1 MKKKVLHFIHGLTMG
16 GAETLVKEYCLK
28 LDKEKFDISVLCF
41 YKYHVPYEKQLEEAG
56 IRITYIDDIENYPE
70 DGAMKYIRKIM
81 LLLKRV
87 FYVRK
92 YIRTEKPDV
101 IHTHLSN
108 NTYILF
114 ARPEKGTKI
123 FHTVHSEP
131 EAYWDGSTGG
141 NIDFWAS
148 KQLVKKYQMRFIAL
162 HELMREKIN
171 RMFSVN
177 DTLILNNGIDFA
189 RFDRALPKDE
199 VRKRENIP
207 SDAFVVGHV
216 GRFDENKNHSFLI
229 GIFAEIYQQ
238 NPKAYLLM
246 IGNGETLPEI
256 EEKLTKAGLEDHSKI
271 LSYRTDVPDLLNAMD
286 CFVFPSI
293 YEGLGIVLIEAQKMK
308 LPCFAASSVPKAAE
322 ISNLVKWIDL
332 DKSAKAWAEEIN
344 QFTVEK
350 IQYHGLEEWDMNYVI
365 KSLEKIYEGCERG

>member
-131 EAYWDGSTGG
+131 EAYWDVSTGG

>member
-41 YKYHVPYEKQLEEAG
+41 YKYHVPYEKQLEESG

-189 RFDRALPKDE
+189 RFDSALPKDE
-199 VRKRENIP
+199 VR
-207 SDAFVVGHV
+207 
-216 GRFDENKNHSFLI
+216 
-229 GIFAEIYQQ
+229 
-238 NPKAYLLM
+238 
-246 IGNGETLPEI
+246 
-256 EEKLTKAGLEDHSKI
+256 
-271 LSYRTDVPDLLNAMD
+271 
-286 CFVFPSI
+286 
-293 YEGLGIVLIEAQKMK
+293 
-308 LPCFAASSVPKAAE
+308 
-322 ISNLVKWIDL
+322 
-332 DKSAKAWAEEIN
+332 
-344 QFTVEK
+344 
-350 IQYHGLEEWDMNYVI
+350 
-365 KSLEKIYEGCERG
+365 